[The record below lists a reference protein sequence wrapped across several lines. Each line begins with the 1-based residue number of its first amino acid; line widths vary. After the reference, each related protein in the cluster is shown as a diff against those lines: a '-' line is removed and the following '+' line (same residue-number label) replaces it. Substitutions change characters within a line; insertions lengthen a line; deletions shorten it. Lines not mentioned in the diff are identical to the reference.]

1 MDIQI
6 IRQKYNE
13 LNTELQN
20 PAIINDAVKFKKK
33 SREFN
38 ELKEAIDRA
47 DELEKI
53 DNEMEDTK
61 KILKDETDEEM
72 IKTASVEIETL
83 AAKKTKL
90 TNELD
95 EMLNPQDP
103 LDKKDVIVE
112 IRAGAGGDESALFAA
127 ELFRLYSLMAEKRNW
142 KTHLISS
149 NRIGIGGFKEV
160 IFSIVGKNVFKYL
173 KYESGVHRVQRVPET
188 EKSGRIH
195 TSTATVAIL
204 PEVEEVDL
212 KIEPKDLKI
221 ETSTAGGHGGQSV
234 NTTYSAIRIT
244 HLPSGLV
251 VSCQDERSQQQ
262 NRAQAM
268 QVLRSRLY
276 QMQEEKRR
284 QELSEQ
290 RLSQIGT
297 GDRSE
302 KIRTYNFP
310 QDRLTDHRIK
320 QNWHNLPKI
329 MNGDIEEIIE
339 ALRLAD
345 RNIADGG
352 R

>member
-1 MDIQI
+1 M
-6 IRQKYNE
+6 K
-13 LNTELQN
+13 
-20 PAIINDAVKFKKK
+20 V
-33 SREFN
+33 
-38 ELKEAIDRA
+38 
-47 DELEKI
+47 
-53 DNEMEDTK
+53 
-61 KILKDETDEEM
+61 
-72 IKTASVEIETL
+72 
-83 AAKKTKL
+83 
-90 TNELD
+90 
-95 EMLNPQDP
+95 
-103 LDKKDVIVE
+103 
-112 IRAGAGGDESALFAA
+112 
-127 ELFRLYSLMAEKRNW
+127 
-142 KTHLISS
+142 
-149 NRIGIGGFKEV
+149 
-160 IFSIVGKNVFKYL
+160 
-173 KYESGVHRVQRVPET
+173 
-188 EKSGRIH
+188 
-195 TSTATVAIL
+195 
-204 PEVEEVDL
+204 
-212 KIEPKDLKI
+212 EPKDLKI

-329 MNGDIEEIIE
+329 MNGEIEEIVE
-339 ALRLAD
+339 ALRPAEKTKV
-345 RNIADGG
+345 GG
-352 R
+352 SR